1 MYRLPSPYN
10 ANQTFSTA
18 EQFRNPAQTIPL
30 PQPSNMPSGCWFGN
44 RLALDSWV
52 DGSAYG
58 VFKVMFW
65 SSPIFDTQPQLRGLQ
80 PSGSSGSNTNNGIN
94 AVPIWTN
101 GVLHLQISNLRATK
115 GSLTSIKLET
125 IELGHVSDSGKM
137 AQLLPNSDITDKI
150 NTTTDS
156 CVLHFRPYGEG
167 STIRF
172 WQIKLQFSQ
181 VRDSG
186 EPLPKYYTDV
196 GYY

>member
-80 PSGSSGSNTNNGIN
+80 PSGSSGSSTNNGVN

-172 WQIKLQFSQ
+172 WQLKLQFSQ